1 MKTLKIIF
9 VNLGV
14 DTGVFLVSIGILI
27 AWLISGVNLTYCI
40 AIPAGYVLYSITN
53 KISDIKLKQRPIFI
67 EYKTVKIQIAKSE
80 HIYPKKEINLISEDQ
95 IKFGIN
101 LPLIDKLQA
110 VGAIKYD
117 RIVCPDGS
125 VLVTA
130 TINYIIKPDK

>member
-40 AIPAGYVLYSITN
+40 AVPMLYVLYSIAN
-53 KISDIKLKQRPIFI
+53 KISIIKARSRPIFI
-67 EYKTVKIQIAKSE
+67 EYKTTKIQIAKSE
-80 HIYPKKEINLISEDQ
+80 HIYSKNEINLISEDQ
-95 IKFGIN
+95 IRFGLN

-117 RIVCPDGS
+117 RTVCNDGIQI
-125 VLVTA
+125 TA
-130 TINYIIKPDK
+130 TIKYIIEPDK